1 MRSEKNWGLSDM
13 NCNQWTEVKLDDIAN
28 ITMGQSPSGDTCN
41 SIGVG
46 IPLLNGPTEFG
57 TSHPRPVQF
66 STAVKKV
73 CDIDDILFCV
83 RGSTTGKMNWADQQ
97 YAIGRGLASIKH
109 KNGKEYQ
116 HFLKGVIEYKLDEI
130 LLSAT
135 GSTFP
140 NVSKDLLSSIQVLI
154 PPLSEQKKI
163 SSVLSCIVEKIEIN
177 NRINHNLA
185 QQAQA
190 LFSFYYA
197 DADRV
202 VPFTEAIKVLGGGTP
217 KTGTPDYWNGE
228 IPFFT
233 PKDVGTPYALTTEK
247 TITEIGL
254 VKCNSRLYPTNTI
267 FVTARGTVGKISLA
281 GAPMAMNQSCYALV
295 PKGTLGNYSAYH
307 ITLSAVKSL
316 KNKAN
321 GAVFDA
327 IVTRDFETET
337 VLIPNDERVVEFEN
351 AVTPIY
357 ETILLNAKEN
367 LSLAELRDTLL
378 PKLMSG
384 EIDASKLAI

>member
-1 MRSEKNWGLSDM
+1 M

-185 QQAQA
+185 A
-190 LFSFYYA
+190 
-197 DADRV
+197 
-202 VPFTEAIKVLGGGTP
+202 
-217 KTGTPDYWNGE
+217 
-228 IPFFT
+228 
-233 PKDVGTPYALTTEK
+233 
-247 TITEIGL
+247 
-254 VKCNSRLYPTNTI
+254 
-267 FVTARGTVGKISLA
+267 
-281 GAPMAMNQSCYALV
+281 
-295 PKGTLGNYSAYH
+295 
-307 ITLSAVKSL
+307 
-316 KNKAN
+316 
-321 GAVFDA
+321 
-327 IVTRDFETET
+327 
-337 VLIPNDERVVEFEN
+337 
-351 AVTPIY
+351 
-357 ETILLNAKEN
+357 
-367 LSLAELRDTLL
+367 
-378 PKLMSG
+378 
-384 EIDASKLAI
+384 